1 MPVGGRGSEL
11 YRSRPVTAHAEVRHS
26 DKGIAI
32 GSGMAAA
39 AGAAAGAAS
48 LRDAPRNPF
57 EMGEVWQGIHWGEDA
72 EGLKQQHKEPAPET
86 DKTWPTERRGGKT
99 AAVFSEAYTDTKG
112 LGWRYWY
119 LGRRWVSR
127 NERSGWR
134 DLLKWTRGKEASD
147 ARKRAEVWR
156 EGQRVKRMKTVT
168 LAGVDYTPGD
178 GHSVTTASDGLA
190 DDDAALLPV
199 PEDDAALLPVPE
211 DVALAEGQQ
220 PPKNVQL
227 QGRASFKHNGSAY
240 MMPGIGKRKDKETK
254 QKVRD
259 QLDGYFRSERVRQM
273 MRATRQARDSFES
286 AVLKNSEDL
295 GEVPDAPPQEAL
307 DVPNTSGRV
316 TTEFAFSLDR
326 HTV

>member
-1 MPVGGRGSEL
+1 M
-11 YRSRPVTAHAEVRHS
+11 EVRHS
-26 DKGIAI
+26 GKGIAI

-39 AGAAAGAAS
+39 AAAAAS

-57 EMGEVWQGIHWGEDA
+57 EMGEVCQGIHWGKDA
-72 EGLKQQHKEPAPET
+72 EALKQQHKEPAPET
-86 DKTWPTERRGGKT
+86 DKTWPTEKRGGKT
-99 AAVFSEAYTDTKG
+99 IAVFSEAYTDTKG
-112 LGWRYWY
+112 VGWRYWF

-134 DLLKWTRGKEASD
+134 DLLKWTRGKEALD

-156 EGQRVKRMKTVT
+156 EGQRVKRMKTAT
-168 LAGVDYTPGD
+168 LAGVDYTPGE

-190 DDDAALLPV
+190 D
-199 PEDDAALLPVPE
+199 DDAALLPVPE

-240 MMPGIGKRKDKETK
+240 MIREIGERKDKETQ

-259 QLDGYFRSERVRQM
+259 QLDGYFRSKRVRQE